1 MKLLLFFLSGSLWL
15 LSGCC
20 EQSIPTIPE
29 QPGLERIFYTR
40 ASGSY
45 YTVIATTSAGT
56 ESRTV
61 LDGKGFLSSAPYH
74 YRLTTVHPSYV
85 NGVIYS
91 SVIFTSTTT
100 AKNPQN
106 FTPAAARPITCAL
119 SPDGTHVAF
128 TTLEGQLY
136 IAGLDG
142 SRQLLLAESV
152 APLVPVSFSGDSKRI
167 AFVGAT
173 PPGNTL
179 YSIGIDGSFLTPL
192 AANADTSMHSLIS
205 WTPNASALIFTG
217 LDGNNDTQIYIVN
230 SAGQNLRPLTNG
242 TDKKSDPLWSP
253 DGIHIAYSQAMSPNG
268 YHDIFL
274 CNSEGGNQR
283 NITAT
288 PNDSE
293 RYPHWSPEGKRLL
306 FTANEPPNAA
316 LRLIDTTTKV
326 TTTLAG
332 DVYGR
337 GFWDYSA
344 Y

>member
-1 MKLLLFFLSGSLWL
+1 MKLLLIVLLGGLPL

-20 EQSIPTIPE
+20 ERSVPTIPE

-56 ESRTV
+56 QSTTV
-61 LDGKGFLSSAPYH
+61 LDGKGFLCSAPYH
-74 YRLTTVHPSYV
+74 YRLATVHPSYA

-106 FTPAAARPITCAL
+106 FTPEAVRPITCTL
-119 SPDGTHVAF
+119 SPDGTLVAF
-128 TTLEGQLY
+128 TTLEGKLY

-142 SRQLLLAESV
+142 SQQQLLAETV
-152 APLVPVSFSGDSKRI
+152 APFVPVSFSGDSKRL
-167 AFVGAT
+167 AFVGIT

-179 YSIGIDGSFLTPL
+179 YSIGIDGSFLTVL
-192 AANADTSMHSLIS
+192 AANADTSMQSVIS

-217 LDGNNDTQIYIVN
+217 LDGSGNTQIYIVN

-242 TDKKSDPLWSP
+242 PDQKSDPLWSP
-253 DGIHIAYSQAMSPNG
+253 DGIHITYSRAMPPTG
-268 YHDIFL
+268 YHDIFI

-306 FTANEPPNAA
+306 FTANEPPNAT
-316 LRLIDTTTKV
+316 LRLADTTTKAI
-326 TTTLAG
+326 TTLAG